1 MSWLQGNYLDF
12 QPTIDNAIRVNAEKG
27 NAPGFPGQFRWNPA
41 TYTTSKTQENVSIN
55 QQVGP
60 GIPNIG
66 VKPPWQFD
74 GMIPDVA
81 FTSVTDTAQT
91 TNIKFVATI
100 LLILGIIMAF
110 GPST

>member
-27 NAPGFPGQFRWNPA
+27 NAPGFPGQFRWNPPNYNA
-41 TYTTSKTQENVSIN
+41 AKTPETVSIN
-55 QQVGP
+55 QQPGP
-60 GIPNIG
+60 GIPAIG

-81 FTSVTDTAQT
+81 FTSISDSQQT

-100 LLILGIIMAF
+100 LLILGVIMVF
-110 GPST
+110 GPK